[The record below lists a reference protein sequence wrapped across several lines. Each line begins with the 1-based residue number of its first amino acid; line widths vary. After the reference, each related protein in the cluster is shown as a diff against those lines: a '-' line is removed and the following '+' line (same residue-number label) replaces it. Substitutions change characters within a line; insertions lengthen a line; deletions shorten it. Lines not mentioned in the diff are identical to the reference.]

1 MPKGFL
7 WRRAITGA
15 KTLELSAQHRKEAQT
30 LKPWNGFQKT
40 RRERRQGA
48 LCWYKECSSV
58 HWGHSHS
65 KPGLELTGVQ
75 NENHLKIWHFL
86 MTSWEKLTH
95 WKRPWC
101 WERLRAGEGGNRMR
115 WLDVITDSTD
125 RVWATS
131 RRWWW
136 TGRPGVLQSMGS
148 WRAGHNFTA
157 EQQQWFYALQYLLSI
172 CIYNVL
178 NLKTIDAIATVT
190 DISE

>member
-1 MPKGFL
+1 MQRPLNFQLSTEKRLRL
-7 WRRAITGA
+7 WNPEMVSRRRGGRGGRELCVDTKSAVPYTGD
-15 KTLELSAQHRKEAQT
+15 SR
-30 LKPWNGFQKT
+30 
-40 RRERRQGA
+40 
-48 LCWYKECSSV
+48 
-58 HWGHSHS
+58 S

-75 NENHLKIWHFL
+75 NKNHLKIWHFL
-86 MTSWEKLTH
+86 MTSWEEPTH
-95 WKRPWC
+95 WNRSWC

-148 WRAGHNFTA
+148 QRAGHNLAA
-157 EQQQWFYALQYLLSI
+157 EQQQWFYPLQYLLSL

-190 DISE
+190 DVSE